1 MVSGSGEQPRKRQAR
16 GRDRINQI
24 LLAAA
29 EVFDEVGYEST
40 TTNAIAARAAIS
52 PGSLYQFFSDK
63 DDIAHA
69 LAQRYSDELSTVG
82 SGLQDPPPG
91 AGLET
96 VARSAVRSIIAFNL
110 AHPGFKALF
119 ARADMPPSLRDAVA
133 PVNERLHETV
143 RTVLGDL
150 LPTLSAERLDVTT
163 VVILHT
169 VRALIPPIVAA
180 AEPLRSTLA
189 GELERTVV
197 AYVTSVA
204 ASVDAENSAR

>member
-1 MVSGSGEQPRKRQAR
+1 MVRGLGEQPRKRQAR

-29 EVFDEVGYEST
+29 EVFDEVGYESA
-40 TTNAIAARAAIS
+40 TTNAIAARAGIS

-69 LAQRYSDELSTVG
+69 LAEGYALELGSVR
-82 SGLQDPPPG
+82 SGLQDRPAG
-91 AGLET
+91 AGIET
-96 VARSAVRSIIAFNL
+96 VARAAVRSIIAFNL

-133 PVNERLHETV
+133 PVNERLHETI

-150 LPTLSAERLDVTT
+150 VPTLSPERIDVTT

-180 AEPLRSTLA
+180 SEPLRSTLA
-189 GELERTVV
+189 GELERIVV
-197 AYVTSVA
+197 AYVASVA
-204 ASVDAENSAR
+204 ASAEASDSAG